1 MMSRNGVFYGNLVK
15 STYYYEID
23 DYKFYFTSKLHL
35 SKFIHRID
43 TYNLELR
50 ETLSKKLKSDIFVDD
65 LFTAFMLY
73 PKIET
78 RGFCISKGDE
88 EVWRTMESVKISGK
102 IGINRLTQE

>member
-1 MMSRNGVFYGNLVK
+1 MMSRNGVFYGNLLN
-15 STYYYEID
+15 SPYYYEID
-23 DYKFYFTSKLHL
+23 GYKFYFTSKLHV

-88 EVWRTMESVKISGK
+88 EIWRNVESVKISGQIGMSK
-102 IGINRLTQE
+102 IQ